1 MADLRVVDVVA
12 PTVVMVMVMVTVFL
26 DVWLF
31 ARSGG
36 SEGRSSPVEG
46 VVAASTR
53 TSAHS
58 KEDAITT
65 GAARFRRVVIA
76 LEVQSSAKRYRSI
89 GVERRRGR
97 LTSPFS
103 GMKILGK
110 AKCSLPK

>member
-12 PTVVMVMVMVTVFL
+12 PTVVMVMVMVMVFL

-53 TSAHS
+53 TSVHS
-58 KEDAITT
+58 KEDAITKLS
-65 GAARFRRVVIA
+65 GAARFRSLV
-76 LEVQSSAKRYRSI
+76 SK
-89 GVERRRGR
+89 
-97 LTSPFS
+97 
-103 GMKILGK
+103 LGK
-110 AKCSLPK
+110 KIQIRSV

>member
-12 PTVVMVMVMVTVFL
+12 PTVVMVMVMVMVFL

-53 TSAHS
+53 TSVHS

-65 GAARFRRVVIA
+65 GAARFRRVIA
-76 LEVQSSAKRYRSI
+76 LEVQSSAKRYKRS
-89 GVERRRGR
+89 V
-97 LTSPFS
+97 
-103 GMKILGK
+103 
-110 AKCSLPK
+110 